1 MGKSKRK
8 DVPASGT
15 GEALEHAVPPVK
27 RVKLLEDS
35 DKNAA
40 KQMHEQERA
49 ELHRLQQKYKNKQ
62 LDEDDDE
69 SSSEDETEDEDGE
82 QVTADVDAAILKTLA
97 KIKRKDEDIYNAE
110 SRVFDG
116 ANGLQKD
123 HIGVA

>member
-35 DKNAA
+35 DEEDDKTSATTNSDADSEEVAKLIVNDKNAA

-69 SSSEDETEDEDGE
+69 SCMQRLHFGSSW
-82 QVTADVDAAILKTLA
+82 
-97 KIKRKDEDIYNAE
+97 R
-110 SRVFDG
+110 
-116 ANGLQKD
+116 
-123 HIGVA
+123 